1 MTIMPDPEAYRAG
14 CRIHAL
20 RRAAERGLPIGPAD
34 LDRLERV
41 LPRLA
46 PLYRRPGVGRYRLT
60 ILVNGRRV
68 RIVFDLALCAVVTVM
83 PPREPRACAQRLK
96 GRRRR
101 DRRAAA
107 TLEEE
112 MRHGI

>member
-1 MTIMPDPEAYRAG
+1 MVAPDRDAYRAG
-14 CRIHAL
+14 CRLHAL

-46 PLYRRPGVGRYRLT
+46 PLYERPGIARYRLT
-60 ILVNGRRV
+60 ILVNGKRLQ
-68 RIVFDLALCAVVTVM
+68 IVFDVALGAVVTVM
-83 PPREPRACAQRLK
+83 PPAAAIPRTQNLK
-96 GRRRR
+96 GRWRR

-107 TLEEE
+107 TLKEE